1 MIFFLVL
8 FLIALLGLVIFM
20 GLRVREIRLGRIIA
34 PEVGEAPED
43 IEDALPFN
51 KLQAYIRTESL
62 KIGRKFMMMLLKRS
76 MHTTVFMHRVFDK
89 GLAKIY
95 KVFVHE
101 HAKLVEVEH
110 KQSTFLKKIGEY
122 KEHLK
127 HHSQNHKNDI

>member
-20 GLRVREIRLGRIIA
+20 GLRVREIRLGRIVA
-34 PEVGEAPED
+34 PEAGEAPED

-51 KLQAYIRTESL
+51 KLHAYLRTESMKL
-62 KIGRKFMMMLLKRS
+62 GRKLMMMILKRS
-76 MHTTVFMHRVFDK
+76 MRTTALMHRLFDK
-89 GLAKIY
+89 GLAKVY
-95 KVFVHE
+95 KAFVHE

-127 HHSQNHKNDI
+127 HHSHNHKNDI